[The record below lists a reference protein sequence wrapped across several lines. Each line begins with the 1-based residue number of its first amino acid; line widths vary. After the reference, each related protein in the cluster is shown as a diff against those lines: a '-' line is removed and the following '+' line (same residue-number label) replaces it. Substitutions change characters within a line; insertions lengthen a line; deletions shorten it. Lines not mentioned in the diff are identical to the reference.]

1 MELLKFLE
9 QPQQHCLKI
18 LTWNINGAKTKL
30 GKCAVL
36 SLICQYDIISLNEI
50 KTELCVSLPGYV
62 GYRKTQKNAVH
73 RGGTI
78 VFAKNCLSRYVSSV
92 DLPYMPDYKATGYIR
107 RPPIFEDKLLS
118 LSYYLSLDYRFVFYA
133 RNIRR
138 PIDLGALNLAKNLV
152 L

>member
-78 VFAKNCLSRYVSSV
+78 VFAKNCLSRYASSV
-92 DLPYMPDYKATGYIR
+92 DLGVDDQVWLKLQCASSVLFGLCYV
-107 RPPIFEDKLLS
+107 PPNDS
-118 LSYYLSLDYRFVFYA
+118 
-133 RNIRR
+133 
-138 PIDLGALNLAKNLV
+138 P
-152 L
+152 